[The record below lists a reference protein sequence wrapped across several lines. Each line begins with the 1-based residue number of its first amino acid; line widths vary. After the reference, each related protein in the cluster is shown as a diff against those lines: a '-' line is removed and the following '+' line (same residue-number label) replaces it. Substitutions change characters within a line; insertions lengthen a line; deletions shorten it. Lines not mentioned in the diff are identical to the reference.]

1 MIRFIHCIKRRP
13 ELTVEDFRQY
23 WNGSEYT
30 GLVDRLGLAL
40 GATRV
45 ETNLTLLVE
54 ANVEL
59 MEERNSKEPFDA
71 VLEVGWDNARRLM
84 ELRESP
90 QVAALFKEIEDY
102 SIISS
107 WDPYTTTLGMA
118 KRTGV
123 SGLTAPATH

>member
-1 MIRFIHCIKRRP
+1 MIRFMHCIKRRP

-23 WNGSEYT
+23 WNGAEYT

-71 VLEVGWDNARRLM
+71 VLEVWWDNARRLM

-90 QVAALFKEIEDY
+90 EVAALLKEIEDY
-102 SIISS
+102 QRQFVDFASS
-107 WDPYTTTLGMA
+107 RRFFTDWESDQA
-118 KRTGV
+118 
-123 SGLTAPATH
+123 

>member
-23 WNGSEYT
+23 WNGAEFT

-40 GATRV
+40 GAMRV
-45 ETNLTLLVE
+45 ETNLALMVE

-59 MEERNSKEPFDA
+59 MEERGSREPFDA
-71 VLEVGWDNARRLM
+71 VLEVWWDNARRLM

-102 SIISS
+102 QRQFVDFTSS
-107 WDPYTTTLGMA
+107 RRFFTEWESDQT
-118 KRTGV
+118 
-123 SGLTAPATH
+123 